1 MLEFAKH
8 GRTLIWESLSS
19 VGAEAHRPL
28 RGRGLTLARL
38 VWVLVVLVT
47 LTLFVAAV
55 PGRFYQLLGEAVD
68 LRGALQQLG
77 LTPQFLALYSILPEL
92 EVMFVFLIVGAVLF
106 WRRSEDWV
114 ALFMSLTLVM
124 LGILFTPTIDALLTR
139 RLLWR
144 AVIGLRSLSILL
156 SILFLYFF
164 PDGRFI
170 PRWTKPLAL
179 LWVSGWLLTLFV
191 PLSFFTTDTFGL
203 VIFFVY
209 LIGYTTGVVAQ
220 LYRYLRRAGP
230 QQQAQTKWVVWGS
243 VAAVLSA
250 LVTLPLNTTLQALF
264 SSGVVGLLYT
274 LIGMPMLTYLS
285 PLVVLLAL
293 GISVWRYRLWDL
305 DVLINRGLVYGTLTA
320 LLGGLYFFMVFLLTL
335 VVRSVFSWG
344 NETVVIFVATISI
357 AFTFNP
363 LRQRVQVLIDRAFYP
378 SKINFQQL
386 LPSLSARI
394 ATSIVPERLDTLLTR
409 ELPRQLQIDQ
419 ASLLVLNSEGT
430 CLKPV
435 DEALEVCTLPLDHPL
450 LSYLEE
456 VAEPISTL
464 RPPFDLPT
472 EALAFLQRQGDLLCI
487 PLLLGERLVGIYNLG
502 PRASGLAYSREETRM
517 FALLGQQAAVSV
529 ENARLYQQVQTYSHT
544 LEQQVEARTRAL
556 EVANRDLQA
565 QHDQLDIILQN
576 MVDGLV
582 VTDLEGQIELLNPV
596 FEAIVGRPAEAL
608 VGSSLADAWDGDL
621 LVQTLEAA
629 LAAPGTVV
637 SADSTRDK
645 QVFQVSTCTL
655 GKGTDSITGVVIVV
669 RDITSRVRAIQMK
682 QEFISMVSHE
692 LRTPMTSVLG
702 FSKLI
707 KRQFERNIEPHIS
720 SDNATA
726 TQAAQRIRENLQII
740 ETEGE
745 RLTRL
750 IADVL
755 DVSRMESGRMQWEM
769 GALDLTEVIDV
780 SVAMMRSQA
789 QEAGLTLTYT
799 TDGVLL
805 PIYGDMDRL
814 IQVVTNLLSNALKFT
829 DEGGVEVRAWLVEPG
844 KVIPPLYVRQ
854 RDANT
859 HLPADE
865 PCVAVSV
872 TDSGSGIAEAD
883 LPEVFEKFRQ
893 VGNRA
898 GGTRRAGTGLGLSIC
913 KEIITHHGGQIWA
926 ESRLGTGSRF
936 VFTLPVVNERAE
948 AA

>member
-1 MLEFAKH
+1 MLEFAKQ

-28 RGRGLTLARL
+28 RGKGLTLARL

-55 PGRFYQLLGEAVD
+55 PGRFYQLLGEAIEF
-68 LRGALQQLG
+68 RGALQQLG
-77 LTPQFLALYSILPEL
+77 LTPQFLALYSLLPEI
-92 EVMFVFLIVGAVLF
+92 EVMLIFLVVGAVLF

-124 LGILFTPTIDALLTR
+124 LGILFTPTVDALLAR

-156 SILFLYFF
+156 SILFLYLF

-179 LWVSGWLLTLFV
+179 LWVVGWLLMPFV
-191 PLSFFTTDTFGL
+191 PLSFFTTDTFSL
-203 VIFFVY
+203 LIFFVY
-209 LIGYTTGVVAQ
+209 LIGYTTGVIAQ
-220 LYRYLRRAGP
+220 LYRYLRVATA

-250 LVTLPLNTTLQALF
+250 LVTVPLRSMLEALF
-264 SSGVVGLLYT
+264 ATGVAGLLYT
-274 LIGMPMLTYLS
+274 LIGMPMLRYLS
-285 PLVVLLAL
+285 PLVVLLAV

-320 LLGGLYFFMVFLLTL
+320 FLGGLYFFMVFLLTL
-335 VVRSVFSWG
+335 VVRSVFRWG
-344 NETVVIFVATISI
+344 NETIVVFVATIGI

-363 LRQRVQVLIDRAFYP
+363 MRQRVQALIDRAFYP

-394 ATSIVPERLDTLLTR
+394 ATSIVPERLDALLTQD
-409 ELPRQLQIDQ
+409 LPRQLQINH
-419 ASLLVLNSEGT
+419 ASLLVLNSEGS
-430 CLKPV
+430 CLTRVKNV
-435 DEALEVCTLPLDHPL
+435 LDACVLPLDHPL

-456 VAEPISTL
+456 VGEPISAL
-464 RPPFDLPT
+464 RPPFDLPA
-472 EALAFLQRQGDLLCI
+472 EALPFLRKREIALCI
-487 PLLLGERLVGIYNLG
+487 PLLLGERLVGLYNVG
-502 PRASGLAYSREETRM
+502 PRASGVAYSREEMRM

-529 ENARLYQQVQTYSHT
+529 ENARLYQQVETYSRT

-576 MVDGLV
+576 MVDGLIV
-582 VTDLEGQIELLNPV
+582 ADLDGQIELVNPV
-596 FEAIVGRPAEAL
+596 FEAIVGRPAETL
-608 VGSSLADAWDGDL
+608 VDSPLVDAWDDDL
-621 LVQTLEAA
+621 LVQTMEAA

-645 QVFQVSTCTL
+645 RVFQVSTCTL
-655 GKGTDSITGVVIVV
+655 GRGAGSVAGVVIVV

-707 KRQFERNIEPHIS
+707 KRQFERNIEPYIA

-726 TQAAQRIRENLQII
+726 TQAAQRIRENLEII

-789 QEAGLTLTYT
+789 QEAGLTLTFKA
-799 TDGVLL
+799 DGALM
-805 PIYGDMDRL
+805 PIYGDTDRL
-814 IQVVTNLLSNALKFT
+814 IQVVTNLLSNAIKFT
-829 DEGGVEVRAWLVEPG
+829 DQGGVEVRTWLVEPG
-844 KVIPPLYVRQ
+844 QVIPPLHVRQ

-859 HLPADE
+859 ELPADD

-872 TDSGSGIAEAD
+872 TDSGIGIAEAD
-883 LPEVFEKFRQ
+883 MLEIFEKFRQ

-926 ESRLGTGSRF
+926 ESRLGEGSRF